1 MTLAAVMPQGVD
13 LRAIISR
20 RIAALSLTRAALAV
34 RMAPRW
40 GCQPDSAEKAL
51 QRLLNRAPGEP
62 GDMTSDKL
70 ASLLDELGL
79 EVRPADDG
87 ASG

>member
-1 MTLAAVMPQGVD
+1 MNLSALIEA
-13 LRAIISR
+13 R
-20 RIAALSLTRAALAV
+20 RLALSLTRAALAA

-40 GCQPDSAEKAL
+40 DCQLDSAEKAL
-51 QRLLNRAPGEP
+51 QRFLNRAPGTP

-79 EVRPADDG
+79 EVRPRDDG
-87 ASG
+87 TTG